1 MSFGH
6 EKLDVYRV
14 SIEYISWVYTHCEHL
29 SGTHRHARDQILRA
43 SQSIPLNIA
52 EGNGKATTADR
63 RKYFEISRGSAL
75 ECAAIQDVLE
85 VRQAIKPLLNKQGK
99 HLLDRIVAML
109 TRLGG
114 RSYSVH
120 EPKQPYIIVS
130 SSCETD
136 TDSDSDAE
144 GEVP

>member
-1 MSFGH
+1 M
-6 EKLDVYRV
+6 
-14 SIEYISWVYTHCEHL
+14 
-29 SGTHRHARDQILRA
+29 RA

-75 ECAAIQDVLE
+75 ECASIQDVLE
-85 VRQAIKPLLNKQGK
+85 VRQAIKPQISKEGK

-120 EPKQPYIIVS
+120 EPEQPYMMGN
-130 SSCETD
+130 TD
-136 TDSDSDAE
+136 TDTDADTDADTDIE
-144 GEVP
+144 IP